1 MAEEEKIVT
10 EEVKTEIVEETPSG
24 PQYSESEQ
32 RAMELGW
39 KPKDKWVEEGHDE
52 NDHRSAREFLE
63 RGEMIGKIRATEREL
78 QQTKQA
84 IGHLAQQQ
92 KQVYERGYETAIS
105 DLRAQ
110 RKAALA
116 EGDVVAADDIADK
129 IEETKLKLNQVKAAP
144 AVPQQNQ
151 VDPEYPAWV
160 EANPWYTDRVMQ
172 KFADSLAME
181 YVANAQRTGQTFTN
195 SQVRDF
201 VTKTV
206 KEEFSHRFKPAG
218 NKVTGAP
225 NPDGEGRG
233 SGGKERNDTL
243 SKVKSGLS
251 EDERQ
256 IMKTIMRS
264 TGMSEQDYL
273 KMYSNAPSRN

>member
-1 MAEEEKIVT
+1 MAEEEIKIEEGVVPEEGQEKAAGPTYT
-10 EEVKTEIVEETPSG
+10 EA
-24 PQYSESEQ
+24 EQ
-32 RAMELGW
+32 RAIELGW

-52 NDHRSAREFLE
+52 ADHRSAREFLE

-92 KQVYERGYETAIS
+92 KQVYERGYEAAIV
-105 DLRAQ
+105 DLKAQ

-129 IEETKLKLNQVKAAP
+129 IEETKLKLNAVKAQP
-144 AVPQQNQ
+144 VIPNQNQ
-151 VDPEYPAWV
+151 VDPEFHTWV
-160 EANPWYTDRVMQ
+160 EANPWYNDRVMQ

-181 YVANAQRTGQTFTN
+181 YVANAQRSGQTFTN

-206 KEEFSHRFKPAG
+206 KEEFAHRFKPAST
-218 NKVTGAP
+218 KVTGAP
-225 NPDGEGRG
+225 NPDGEGRT
-233 SGGKERNDTL
+233 GGKERNDTL
-243 SKVKSGLS
+243 SKVKSGLT
-251 EDERQ
+251 EEERQ
-256 IMKTIMRS
+256 IMKTIVRA